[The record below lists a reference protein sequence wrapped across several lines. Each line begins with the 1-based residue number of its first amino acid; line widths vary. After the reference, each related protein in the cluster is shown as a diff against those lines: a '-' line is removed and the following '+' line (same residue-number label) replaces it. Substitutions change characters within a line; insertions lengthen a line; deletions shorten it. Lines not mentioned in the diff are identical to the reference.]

1 MMKDA
6 RFQLLVKTASTTR
19 RGRTIVLVVFIST
32 TGFRDSAQSVQT
44 VLPNAVGLE

>member
-1 MMKDA
+1 MMKGA

-32 TGFRDSAQSVQT
+32 TGSQDSAQSEQT
-44 VLPNAVGLE
+44 VLSDVLGLP